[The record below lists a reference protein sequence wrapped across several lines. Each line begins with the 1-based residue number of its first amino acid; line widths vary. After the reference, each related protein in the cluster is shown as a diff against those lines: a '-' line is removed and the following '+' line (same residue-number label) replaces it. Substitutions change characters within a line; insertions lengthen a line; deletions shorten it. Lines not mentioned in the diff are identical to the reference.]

1 MKKLFVITL
10 ILISSLQTISGQ
22 EKNELDLI
30 TSGKWYLEYME
41 NDGQKKTYLTE
52 LKENNWMIFHLDGKH
67 EVMSF
72 SELIFGK
79 WEYSKDKKTI
89 KMTYMGNVSNEEII
103 KLNDNELILK
113 IKNRETEILKKF
125 KK

>member
-1 MKKLFVITL
+1 MKKLIVITL
-10 ILISSLQTISGQ
+10 LFLSSLQTMLGQ
-22 EKNELDLI
+22 EKNEIDLI

-41 NDGQKKTYLTE
+41 NDGQKKTYITE
-52 LKENNWMIFHLDGKH
+52 LKENNWMTFHSDGKH

-72 SELIFGK
+72 SELIYGK

-89 KMTYMGNVSNEEII
+89 KMTYLGNVSNQEII

-113 IKNRETEILKKF
+113 TKNAEIEILKRF